1 MKPFI
6 DAILPNIP
14 IILILIVLICLI
26 YSEFAG
32 ICVGWD
38 KMMEIF
44 HNVFIG
50 HGVKVLG

>member
-1 MKPFI
+1 MKSFI
-6 DAILPNIP
+6 DIIFPKIP
-14 IILILIVLICLI
+14 VILILIVLICLI

-32 ICVGWD
+32 ICVSGD